1 MATAA
6 RVAPISQDWSDV
18 ELVAAVRRGSDVA
31 FEELYSRYSHR
42 IGGYV
47 HGMVGDRGRAED
59 ITQEIF
65 IAAVRRMRETDR
77 PINFKAWIYEIAKNA
92 CIDSFRRTRR
102 TQEVSLDADHGLSSA
117 DRGRLTVVTTPDSA
131 FDSKQALQD
140 LRGAFG
146 GLSESHHEILVLRE
160 LEGRSYRDIG
170 ERLGMSRAMVESTLF
185 RARRRLAEEYDELVS
200 GRRCEFVRTMVDSGP
215 HYSLGIRDR
224 RRIARHLAHCQ
235 PCRAHA
241 RAADFDESILNMPSV
256 AARIAALLPIPLLRA
271 RWGGVERLGSSHTR
285 PSLLALRSVHTLAR
299 SSDQI
304 VASTGAGRSAA
315 AAAAIVLAGVGGGI
329 VSETASQPDKSFY
342 RVAVHASAS
351 FPAAFKPVDI
361 KLSTGMTVRFI
372 DGGVMNNTPTS
383 SSIGNERA
391 LDPMPDKRGITFV
404 FEDKEGVSKGLLE
417 GKVTPSQGKKAR
429 LVDWFVGSSHK
440 GAEYAK
446 DRDMT
451 DRPEEIVE
459 VPLKVRLPPKK
470 PGKKGKKVDM
480 RDGTLEFNLSLEKK
494 IALQEA
500 TENATNEQIEREK
513 QPKTRKFAS
522 DSQMFVSIGMSDLKA
537 LKASG
542 YAGAD
547 AAYDFREKVAE
558 MIEKLREAVKKENA
572 KSQSRIAN
580 VLQDKDATMAL
591 DELDKLAGED
601 VDFQGYVGRELN
613 KGGLDSLLEAAR
625 KGGVKS
631 GAMDA
636 TYAVSDTLKARN
648 FASNTLKNVI
658 YPQMKVQGENGS
670 GIETL
675 LVVEGLLRA
684 AQTPEDVNEA
694 LTIAVDHFKNKSDK
708 LLPRKGHKQFAQR
721 LESIM
726 MPLAA

>member
-1 MATAA
+1 
-6 RVAPISQDWSDV
+6 
-18 ELVAAVRRGSDVA
+18 VA

-342 RVAVHASAS
+342 RVAVHASAY
-351 FPAAFKPVDI
+351 PASARAAVRTH
-361 KLSTGMTVRFI
+361 STASPKIVLTRMSVRTTKAS
-372 DGGVMNNTPTS
+372 VTS
-383 SSIGNERA
+383 ARRA
-391 LDPMPDKRGITFV
+391 RT
-404 FEDKEGVSKGLLE
+404 
-417 GKVTPSQGKKAR
+417 QRAR
-429 LVDWFVGSSHK
+429 LVADPHVAASVVVPAAPRPQSPAPAPARAPTSAGTRPAPAASGIDGTGHSGAGSAAGPVSEGGSS
-440 GAEYAK
+440 GAAGTEQPTSGSSLAGTVTSTLGAVTGALPLVPTVEGVATGSTA
-446 DRDMT
+446 T
-451 DRPEEIVE
+451 DPI
-459 VPLKVRLPPKK
+459 
-470 PGKKGKKVDM
+470 
-480 RDGTLEFNLSLEKK
+480 
-494 IALQEA
+494 
-500 TENATNEQIEREK
+500 
-513 QPKTRKFAS
+513 
-522 DSQMFVSIGMSDLKA
+522 
-537 LKASG
+537 
-542 YAGAD
+542 AGAISG
-547 AAYDFREKVAE
+547 V
-558 MIEKLREAVKKENA
+558 
-572 KSQSRIAN
+572 
-580 VLQDKDATMAL
+580 T
-591 DELDKLAGED
+591 AGLG
-601 VDFQGYVGRELN
+601 QLIGN
-613 KGGLDSLLEAAR
+613 
-625 KGGVKS
+625 
-631 GAMDA
+631 
-636 TYAVSDTLKARN
+636 
-648 FASNTLKNVI
+648 
-658 YPQMKVQGENGS
+658 P
-670 GIETL
+670 
-675 LVVEGLLRA
+675 
-684 AQTPEDVNEA
+684 
-694 LTIAVDHFKNKSDK
+694 
-708 LLPRKGHKQFAQR
+708 
-721 LESIM
+721 
-726 MPLAA
+726 

>member
-1 MATAA
+1 VSDSLSKQEWINRVLGVSVVQTNKAPKKVTFSDKVSVMPPPPTGMNLGEGRKRSGAVIAPPPKATRPQKFTTETGKEITISRDADGAPLFTAPPPPVREISFSGGGGKGAALPGAVKALEDSGALKDVTQVYGASVGSMTAA
-6 RVAPISQDWSDV
+6 I
-18 ELVAAVRRGSDVA
+18 LAAGITAKEFSDVA
-31 FEELYSRYSHR
+31 NADETTARITEGSGGTKLGLLMAAAKNKVTSGSGNPLTGDGLESVVRDVLDETLRKRIMEYVQECIGTGKTPDNGVVGIAKRLSGNKAGPTFGEMRQLSKAIPAIKEVVITGTYTTEFEEDDKGKLKKVKDGNDQGQLY
-42 IGGYV
+42 
-47 HGMVGDRGRAED
+47 
-59 ITQEIF
+59 IF
-65 IAAVRRMRETDR
+65 
-77 PINFKAWIYEIAKNA
+77 
-92 CIDSFRRTRR
+92 
-102 TQEVSLDADHGLSSA
+102 SA
-117 DRGRLTVVTTPDSA
+117 DTEPD
-131 FDSKQALQD
+131 
-140 LRGAFG
+140 
-146 GLSESHHEILVLRE
+146 
-160 LEGRSYRDIG
+160 LE
-170 ERLGMSRAMVESTLF
+170 
-185 RARRRLAEEYDELVS
+185 
-200 GRRCEFVRTMVDSGP
+200 
-215 HYSLGIRDR
+215 
-224 RRIARHLAHCQ
+224 
-235 PCRAHA
+235 
-241 RAADFDESILNMPSV
+241 V
-256 AARIAALLPIPLLRA
+256 A
-271 RWGGVERLGSSHTR
+271 
-285 PSLLALRSVHTLAR
+285 
-299 SSDQI
+299 
-304 VASTGAGRSAA
+304 
-315 AAAAIVLAGVGGGI
+315 
-329 VSETASQPDKSFY
+329 
-342 RVAVHASAS
+342 VAVHASAS

-572 KSQSRIAN
+572 KSQSQIAN